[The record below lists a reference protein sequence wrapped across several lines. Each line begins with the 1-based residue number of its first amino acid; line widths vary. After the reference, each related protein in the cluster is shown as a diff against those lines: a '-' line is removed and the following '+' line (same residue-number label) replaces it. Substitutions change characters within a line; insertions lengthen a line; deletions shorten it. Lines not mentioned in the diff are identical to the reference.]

1 MESDAIKTET
11 QFVAL
16 PHQLLELFMA
26 DMRSEKTKKNK
37 INTTDFL
44 IYTIYLRHTNQKHH
58 YAWISNARISKDT
71 GLRVRTI
78 GISIEKLMR
87 LGYIYRF
94 KPTAADRK
102 ANSGLYNSYCTRPL
116 IRMTKSTDPIIDE
129 RGFYKDRILA
139 EIRKKQNAANHRELK
154 KSEKTIAK
162 KKSENTDRR
171 EILEPIKHEI
181 YLGDDVPF

>member
-1 MESDAIKTET
+1 MESGVIKTET
-11 QFVAL
+11 RFVAL

-26 DMRSEKTKKNK
+26 DMRSEKINENK

-44 IYTIYLRHTNQKHH
+44 IYSIYLRHTNPTYH
-58 YAWISNARISKDT
+58 YAWISNAKISKDT
-71 GLRVRTI
+71 GLEVRTI
-78 GISIEKLMR
+78 GISIEKLLR

-116 IRMTKSTDPIIDE
+116 IRMKNSYEPIIDE
-129 RGFYKDRILA
+129 REFYKDQILA
-139 EIRKKQNAANHRELK
+139 EIIKKQNAANHREIK
-154 KSEKTIAK
+154 KSEKATAK

-171 EILEPIKHEI
+171 EISEPTKH
-181 YLGDDVPF
+181 

>member
-1 MESDAIKTET
+1 MESGVIKTET
-11 QFVAL
+11 RFVAL

-26 DMRSEKTKKNK
+26 DMRSEKTTKNK

-44 IYTIYLRHTNQKHH
+44 IYTIYLRHTNPKHH

-116 IRMTKSTDPIIDE
+116 IRMTKSYEPIIDE
-129 RGFYKDRILA
+129 REFYKDQILA

-154 KSEKTIAK
+154 KSEKAIAK